1 MTVEIEPKPGPLIY
15 LIAGEPS
22 GDVLGGRLMAA
33 LKRQTDG
40 NIRFAGVG
48 GEMMSAEGLDSSF
61 PISDLTVMGLAE
73 VLPHI
78 PKILRRVT
86 ETVEEVERL
95 RPAVLVTIDSPDFTL
110 RVSKKLKGKGIPLVH
125 YVAPTVWA
133 WKSGRAQKTAE
144 FLDHMMALL
153 PFEPQ
158 FFDKVGLDCTFVGHP
173 VVDSGAKHGDG
184 PTFRTAHDVPT
195 DATLLC
201 ALPGSRAVEV
211 RRLIPVYRQVF
222 DRLAA
227 EIPNLYIVMPIAD
240 GIAEEIGQL
249 TARWPE
255 GIIFVQGEKARHDAF
270 AASNLA
276 LAASGTVSLELAV
289 AEVPTVITY
298 KLNLISTYLARILVK
313 VRFVNLVN
321 LLLDEEV
328 IPELILEK
336 CVPSRIAAS
345 VWTLYDDTEAQSAQI
360 KSARKAIEK
369 LSVANSS
376 PSERAAQVVLAHVT
390 APTFAGW
397 R

>member
-1 MTVEIEPKPGPLIY
+1 VEQI
-15 LIAGEPS
+15 
-22 GDVLGGRLMAA
+22 
-33 LKRQTDG
+33 
-40 NIRFAGVG
+40 
-48 GEMMSAEGLDSSF
+48 
-61 PISDLTVMGLAE
+61 
-73 VLPHI
+73 
-78 PKILRRVT
+78 
-86 ETVEEVERL
+86 ERL
-95 RPAVLVTIDSPDFTL
+95 RPAVVVTIDSPDFTL

-173 VVDSGAKHGDG
+173 VVDSGAKNGDG
-184 PTFRTAHDVPT
+184 PAFRKEHGVPPN
-195 DATLLC
+195 ATLLC
-201 ALPGSRAVEV
+201 ALPGSRAAEV
-211 RRLIPVYRQVF
+211 RRLIPVFREVF
-222 DRLAA
+222 DLLARD
-227 EIPNLYIVMPIAD
+227 IPNLYIVMPIAD
-240 GIAEEIGQL
+240 GVAEEIRQA
-249 TARWPE
+249 TARWPA
-255 GIIFVQGEKARHDAF
+255 GIIFVQGEVARHDAF

-313 VRFVNLVN
+313 VRFVNLIN
-321 LLLDEEV
+321 LLLDKEA

-345 VWTLYDDTEAQSAQI
+345 VWTLYDDAEACSEQI
-360 KSARKAIEK
+360 ANAREAIAK
-369 LSVANSS
+369 LTVANTS

-390 APTFAGW
+390 VPSFAGW
-397 R
+397 RAP